1 MGVEQGWVEP
11 NKPFLLMEPQDEK
24 ASEARVSEEGE
35 GGNGGAPHSWQVGK
49 GAQDRRSEVSN
60 GFRETEGQPREEI
73 NPWRVLGPPKG
84 IRRRFVVNISG
95 EKEFLRAAQAI
106 NK

>member
-1 MGVEQGWVEP
+1 MR
-11 NKPFLLMEPQDEK
+11 KPQRPGCL
-24 ASEARVSEEGE
+24 RRE

-49 GAQDRRSEVSN
+49 GHAQTGRSEVSN

-84 IRRRFVVNISG
+84 IRRAFYKYIRGKGILESRPG
-95 EKEFLRAAQAI
+95 H
-106 NK
+106 